1 MTQVLVDGKNFQTAI
16 EDYNAAQRLSEQGVN
31 KVQVPPLSHPPLNSG
46 IRAALSSSLFEL
58 SHPSLRRCL
67 QARLLAGRGLAYEG
81 LGDWEAAVADYDR
94 ALETARASDLKPDP
108 YVLNSRANALG
119 SLGRWSGA

>member
-1 MTQVLVDGKNFQTAI
+1 M
-16 EDYNAAQRLSEQGVN
+16 
-31 KVQVPPLSHPPLNSG
+31 
-46 IRAALSSSLFEL
+46 LF
-58 SHPSLRRCL
+58 S

-81 LGDWEAAVADYDR
+81 IGDWKAAVADYDR

-119 SLGRWSGA
+119 SLGRWSGAAPAGLCSAHLTLYAAAVPPEH